1 MLWSLSCNNV
11 YRKEAI
17 MPTNLF
23 ANNGNSLAVKGRVG
37 SNNNANDTTGLFLK
51 KFAGEVMTV
60 FDEKNIMKPLHTIR
74 TISKGKSAQ
83 FPVIGTAKAGYYTP
97 GTDILDNAVGNGV
110 SAGGGINNMQQTEVL
125 IHIDK
130 VLMSSTFIASI
141 DELVSHFDVRAPYTH
156 QLGEALANQ
165 FDKNVLKV
173 AIKTG
178 AKQGTDGTDADGLVP
193 ADAWISGQTKKG
205 SVVYSQVANDGTNV
219 AAAADTENTAHASP
233 NQPAIGAAATGNVGK
248 LRGTPTASY
257 IRRALFES
265 ARLLDE
271 KDVPQSD
278 RFAIVTPAMY
288 YEMVNNSSG
297 TDVVSSSMINKD
309 VGGEGSLAAGTIVRV
324 AGITLLTSNHL
335 PNDDQGG
342 ITANQWIGQ
351 AAGNDYGLDYT
362 DVAGIVFQKGG
373 FGTLKLQDLTMEQEY
388 LIQRQG
394 NLFVAKYSMG
404 HGPLRP
410 ESVVVWSDGRQDQA

>member
-1 MLWSLSCNNV
+1 M
-11 YRKEAI
+11 A
-17 MPTNLF
+17 NLF
-23 ANNGNSLAVKGRVG
+23 TNQTASAAGDGRVG
-37 SNNNANDTTGLFLK
+37 NINWGNDSTALFLK

-74 TISKGKSAQ
+74 TITKGKSAQ
-83 FPVIGTAKAGYYTP
+83 FPVIGTANAGYYTP
-97 GTDILDNAVGNGV
+97 GSSILDPSDNAVTTGGATGT
-110 SAGGGINNMQQTEVL
+110 AGLNQFKQTEIL
-125 IHIDK
+125 LHIDK
-130 VLMSSTFIASI
+130 VLMASTFIASI
-141 DELVSHFDVRAPYTH
+141 DELVSHFDVRAPYSH

-165 FDKNVLKV
+165 FDKNVLTV
-173 AIKTG
+173 AAKTG
-178 AKQGTDGTDADGLVP
+178 AKTGNDGDDGDGLVP
-193 ADAWISGQTKKG
+193 ADEWISGQTKKG
-205 SVVYSQVANDGTNV
+205 SVVYAERANNGSS
-219 AAAADTENTAHASP
+219 AFASPADATNTAHATP
-233 NQPAIGAAATGNVGK
+233 LDKTYAEATGTDARA
-248 LRGTPTASY
+248 LREKPNAAY

-335 PNDDQGG
+335 PSTDLDSV
-342 ITANQWIGQ
+342 ANKWSG
-351 AAGNDYGLDYT
+351 ATGNDYTIDCT
-362 DVAGIVFQKGG
+362 DLAGIVFQKGG
-373 FGTLKLQDLTMEQEY
+373 FGTLKLMDLTMESEY
-388 LIQRQG
+388 VIERQG

-404 HGPLRP
+404 HGALRP
-410 ESVVVWSDGRQDQA
+410 ESVVVWSDGRQNEA